1 MLIALW
7 AVPRS
12 ASTAFERMC
21 IERGDLEVVHEPFSR
36 CWYLGPDAQHPRY
49 QPERPNPEHA
59 YLPVRDSLLAVAEGS
74 RPVFF
79 KDMAYHVVPW
89 HEPAF
94 MARLRSGFL
103 IRHPR
108 LVLASM
114 ARKMP
119 DFTLVETGFP
129 ALERL
134 FHLERERLGEVPPLV
149 DAGALCTDPA
159 GQIAAWCAA
168 MGLPFLPESLDWQPG
183 LLPRWQIWEEWHR
196 DVARTTG
203 FAPPRD
209 PATAEVP
216 AEHTA
221 ALDICMDIYNRL
233 LQWRIES

>member
-1 MLIALW
+1 MLIGLW

-12 ASTAFERMC
+12 VSTAFERMC

-49 QPERPNPEHA
+49 QPDQPNPEHA
-59 YLPVRDSLLAVAEGS
+59 YEPVRDTLLAAANGP

-79 KDMAYHVVPW
+79 KDMAYHLLPW

-94 MARLRSGFL
+94 MARVRSGFL

-119 DFTLVETGFP
+119 DFTLAETGFP
-129 ALERL
+129 ALERM
-134 FHLERERLGEVPPLV
+134 FQLERERRGAVPPLLDS
-149 DAGALCTDPA
+149 DAICADPA

-168 MGLPFLPESLDWQPG
+168 MDLPFLPGSLDWEPG
-183 LLPRWQIWEEWHR
+183 LLPQWEIWEAWHQ
-196 DVARTTG
+196 DVARSSG

-209 PATAEVP
+209 PDSVEVP
-216 AEHTA
+216 AEHSA
-221 ALDICMDIYNRL
+221 ALESCLAIYHRL
-233 LQWRIES
+233 IRWRIGS